1 MKILTA
7 SQITKPALTDDQVN
21 NGFVVLDITVKSG
34 DDLGWIFAPSWE
46 MVNSYK
52 NGDLSESDFTDMY
65 YKLIS
70 NRWDKQTRTKET
82 ILKKSHL
89 ILVCYCR
96 PDEFCHR
103 ILCAEFLVNSIG
115 AKYYGEHRI
124 I

>member
-7 SQITKPALTDDQVN
+7 SQITKPALTDYQVN

-34 DDLGWIFAPSWE
+34 DDLGWIFAPTWD

-52 NGDLSESDFTDMY
+52 NGDLSESDFTSKY
-65 YKLIS
+65 NEIIS
-70 NRWDKQTRTKET
+70 NRWDKPTRTKEI

-96 PDEFCHR
+96 PNKFCHR
-103 ILCAEFLVNSIG
+103 VLCAEFLVNAIG
-115 AKYYGEHRI
+115 AKYYGEHHI
-124 I
+124 L